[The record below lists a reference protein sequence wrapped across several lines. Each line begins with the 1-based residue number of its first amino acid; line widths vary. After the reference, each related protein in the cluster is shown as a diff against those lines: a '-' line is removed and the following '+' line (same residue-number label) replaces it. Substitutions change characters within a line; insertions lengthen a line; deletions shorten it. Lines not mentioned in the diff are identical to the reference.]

1 VARAAVPGR
10 LAGRLSWQ
18 SARLVE
24 HRDETPTARTLV
36 LEVLDWPGHLAGQ
49 HVDIRLTA
57 DDGYQAVRSYSLAAA
72 SDHHRIEVTVQ
83 RVPDGEVSPYLVD
96 VFSLGDTVEVR
107 GPLGGW
113 FVWRPTER
121 APVLLVAGG
130 AGIVPLMAMVRARSA
145 AGSRV
150 PFRLTYSVRTPQ
162 EGYYEEELHRLQH
175 GETGVDVTYIFTR
188 STPKGFARPPGRIG
202 IRDLETPNRS
212 PDGQPICFVC
222 GPTGFVELVAG
233 TLVTMGYDPGR
244 VKTERFGPSGG

>member
-1 VARAAVPGR
+1 MIDVARRPILLGALPAARDGACPPAHLEVDGEDGGMAMMELNDGCTFATELSPEAGEVHIAGTVGGRPVSTSVIVPAEGDPAPVCLLGPCEAVPAVAIVGVIGD
-10 LAGRLSWQ
+10 AGGPSVAKER
-18 SARLVE
+18 R
-24 HRDETPTARTLV
+24 
-36 LEVLDWPGHLAGQ
+36 G
-49 HVDIRLTA
+49 
-57 DDGYQAVRSYSLAAA
+57 
-72 SDHHRIEVTVQ
+72 
-83 RVPDGEVSPYLVD
+83 
-96 VFSLGDTVEVR
+96 R
-107 GPLGGW
+107 GPA
-113 FVWRPTER
+113 T
-121 APVLLVAGG
+121 
-130 AGIVPLMAMVRARSA
+130 S
-145 AGSRV
+145 
-150 PFRLTYSVRTPQ
+150 LTYSVRTPQ